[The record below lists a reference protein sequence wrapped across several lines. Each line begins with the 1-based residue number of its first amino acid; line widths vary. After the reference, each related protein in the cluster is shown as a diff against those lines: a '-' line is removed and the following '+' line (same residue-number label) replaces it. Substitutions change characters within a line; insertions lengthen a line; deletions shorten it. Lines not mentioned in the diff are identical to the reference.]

1 MLCPEVARASMQL
14 PFGVQPLLLDFADI
28 SGWSLPGINMS
39 QATDQTAQLIQIV
52 VYALESFSMDAM
64 AWSGLD
70 WSGQLYRL
78 LFYPM
83 TVIPSGEQGGMG

>member
-1 MLCPEVARASMQL
+1 MQL
-14 PFGVQPLLLDFADI
+14 PFGELLLLLDSADI

-39 QATDQTAQLIQIV
+39 QATDQTIQLV
-52 VYALESFSMDAM
+52 VYALESFFMAAM
-64 AWSGLD
+64 AWSALY

-83 TVIPSGEQGGMG
+83 TVIPSGEQGGIG